1 MSFGYFFAKWTRVSL
16 KRASVY
22 VGIIEDIPVMDN
34 LNHSQAHDYGC
45 GGFVWCHPW
54 GSGRSF
60 SRTSCAVMS
69 GGLLANSKHFA
80 RRSFPARR
88 SRLSQLWKLADCPTK
103 SDKDLETFFTCQKW
117 EARQSCNKTPPASGM
132 LFYQITS
139 NWPLLPI
146 KANGHTN

>member
-1 MSFGYFFAKWTRVSL
+1 
-16 KRASVY
+16 
-22 VGIIEDIPVMDN
+22 MDN
-34 LNHSQAHDYGC
+34 LNHSQARDYGC
-45 GGFVWCHPW
+45 GGFEWCHPR

-60 SRTSCAVMS
+60 YSTPCAVMS
-69 GGLLANSKHFA
+69 GGLLANSKHLA
-80 RRSFPARR
+80 VRPFPARR
-88 SRLSQLWKLADCPTK
+88 SQLSQLWKLADCPTK

-117 EARQSCNKTPPASGM
+117 EARQSYNKTPPASGV